1 MSDKRMIVALGGG
14 LGNQL
19 FQYAHALSYFE
30 NSDISVDSEIFGTRK
45 NQGGLPEIYDF
56 NLEISPVIHR
66 ESVCSSKVFAKLAS
80 ISLRA
85 GISNLPLAVKKTLFI
100 SFAPFMKV
108 CYWISTRTW
117 LSIRISTNVGNS
129 QIKPKPRGNLFI
141 GYFQSF
147 AWILRNEDSLAVLKS
162 MSPREIS
169 TPVTHF
175 INRARNRKI
184 LGLHVRLGDYRFEEN
199 IGLLPKS
206 YYQEAGRVLPF
217 SDYDEIWIFTNDIPG
232 SKFVLPKIDAR
243 KTVWIPQN
251 FTSAETLYLM
261 TYCSDMVISNSTFS
275 WWGAFLN
282 RNNGA
287 RVVCPE
293 VWFKKSP
300 DPEDICPNHWIRIKS
315 F

>member
-1 MSDKRMIVALGGG
+1 MSDKGAVVALGGG

-30 NSDISVDSEIFGTRK
+30 NSNISVDSEIFNTRR
-45 NQGGLPEIYDF
+45 NLRGLPEIYDF

-66 ESVCSSKVFAKLAS
+66 EPLYFSKVNSKLAS

-85 GISNLPLAVKKTLFI
+85 GVSHLPLVVKKSLFI
-100 SFAPFMKV
+100 SLAPFMKV

-117 LSIRISTNVGNS
+117 PSIKISTNVGNS
-129 QIKPKPRGNLFI
+129 RIKPKPQGNLFI

-169 TPVTHF
+169 TPVIHF
-175 INRARNRKI
+175 IDRARDRKI
-184 LGLHVRLGDYRFEEN
+184 LGFHVRLGDYQLEEN

-206 YYQEAGRVLPF
+206 YYQEAGRVFPF

-232 SKFVLPKIDAR
+232 SKLVLPHFDAR

-251 FTSAETLYLM
+251 FTSSETLYLM
-261 TYCSDMVISNSTFS
+261 THCSDMVISNSTFS

-282 RNNGA
+282 RNRGA

-300 DPEDICPNHWIRIKS
+300 DPEDICPDNWIRVKS